1 MPESVAKETNPEQLS
16 AMIDTMISSGN
27 FKMDM
32 NRKATYDI
40 GDDGWVKKLI
50 MEMEFN
56 SPTQATKMRQVTT
69 LKD

>member
-1 MPESVAKETNPEQLS
+1 
-16 AMIDTMISSGN
+16 MISSGN